1 MWDKIKNWFMQNRDK
16 REYGLTL
23 SEQQLLMRDIRTALS
38 EWEMAGIRF
47 DHALGADEVDYA
59 ISTLE
64 AAEKR
69 IAMLMKR
76 AKRVN
81 LHALRLGEV
90 L

>member
-1 MWDKIKNWFMQNRDK
+1 MWERLKNWFVRYRDK
-16 REYGLTL
+16 REYSLTS
-23 SEQQLLMRDIRTALS
+23 SEQYLLMREIRTAFS
-38 EWEMAGIRF
+38 EWEMASMRF
-47 DHALGADEVDYA
+47 DHALSADEVDYA
-59 ISTLE
+59 ISALE

-76 AKRVN
+76 AKRVD